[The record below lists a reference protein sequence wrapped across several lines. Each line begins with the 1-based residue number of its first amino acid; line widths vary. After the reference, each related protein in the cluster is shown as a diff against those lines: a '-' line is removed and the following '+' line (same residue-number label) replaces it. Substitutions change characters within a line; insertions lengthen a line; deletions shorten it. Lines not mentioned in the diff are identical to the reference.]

1 MSKKI
6 DLLKDKEFKLII
18 KYMVPCVLGML
29 GLSLCILVDT
39 IFIGRSLGDLGL
51 AALNIALPTYNV
63 FNAIALT
70 FGVGGA
76 TVLAISMGEKKL
88 DKVNEIFTTAMV
100 GSICIS
106 LFISLMNILFIDK
119 ICYALGASSVTFPL
133 VKKYVEVI
141 LFFNWAFILICIL
154 NVFVRCD
161 KAPKLAMVAMIS
173 SNMTNIILDYI
184 FIFPMNMGMG
194 GAALATALA
203 QVVGIAILLL
213 HFIKRNNTMSF
224 KFKTFSFKTL
234 GRVLRTGATSFITEL
249 SSGFIIFIFN
259 LSVFNLLG
267 DIGVSAYG
275 IITNIILIFTAVFNG
290 ISQGIQPL
298 ISINYGAKKH
308 DRVTNFY
315 NLSIIIAFTLGAIF
329 LILGLLFPEKLIGMF
344 SKDKGE
350 LLKIT
355 IQGTKIYFFGL
366 LLIGVNIINIGYLQA
381 IEKSKVSLCLSLL
394 RGMVFI
400 TILVSILPKFFH
412 INGVWATVPV
422 TEILTLISFIILKK
436 YISKKEEVVI
446 N

>member
-39 IFIGRSLGDLGL
+39 IFIGKSLGDLGI
-51 AALNIALPTYNV
+51 ASLNIALPTYNF

-76 TVLAISMGEKKL
+76 TALAISIGENKL
-88 DKVNEIFTTAMV
+88 HKADEIFTTAMI
-100 GSICIS
+100 GSVFIS
-106 LFISLMNILFIDK
+106 LFISLINILFIDE
-119 ICYALGASSVTFPL
+119 ICYALGASPITFPL
-133 VKKYVEVI
+133 VKNYIEVI

-161 KAPKLAMVAMIS
+161 KAPKLAMVAMIT
-173 SNMTNIILDYI
+173 SNMTNIVLDYI
-184 FIFPMNMGMG
+184 FIFPLDMGMG
-194 GAALATALA
+194 GAALATSLA

-213 HFIKRNNTMSF
+213 HFIRRDNTMSL
-224 KFKTFSFKTL
+224 KFKTFSIKTL
-234 GRVLRTGATSFITEL
+234 KRILSNGSTSFITEL

-298 ISINYGAKKH
+298 ISINYGAKKY
-308 DRVTNFY
+308 DRVTKFF
-315 NLSIIIAFTLGAIF
+315 NLSILISFTLGAIF
-329 LILGLLFPEKLIGMF
+329 LTIGLLFPESLIGMF

-350 LLKIT
+350 LLNIT
-355 IQGTKIYFFGL
+355 INGSRIYFFAL
-366 LLIGVNIINIGYLQA
+366 ILIGVNIINVGYLQA
-381 IEKSKVSLCLSLL
+381 IEKSKASLFLSLL
-394 RGMVFI
+394 RGMIFI
-400 TILVSILPKFFH
+400 TILVSILPRFFH
-412 INGVWATVPV
+412 INGVWATVPIAEV
-422 TEILTLISFIILKK
+422 LTLISFIILRK
-436 YISKKEEVVI
+436 YISKNEKVG
-446 N
+446 

>member
-39 IFIGRSLGDLGL
+39 IFIGKSLGDLGI
-51 AALNIALPTYNV
+51 ASLNIALPTYNF

-76 TVLAISMGEKKL
+76 TALAISIGENKL
-88 DKVNEIFTTAMV
+88 HKADEIFTTAII
-100 GSICIS
+100 GSVFIS
-106 LFISLMNILFIDK
+106 LFISLINILFIDE
-119 ICYALGASSVTFPL
+119 ICYALGASPITFPL
-133 VKKYVEVI
+133 VKNYIKVI

-161 KAPKLAMVAMIS
+161 KAPKLAMVAMIT
-173 SNMTNIILDYI
+173 SNMTNIVLDYV
-184 FIFPMNMGMG
+184 FIFPLDMGMG
-194 GAALATALA
+194 GAALATSLA

-213 HFIKRNNTMSF
+213 HFIRRDNTMSL
-224 KFKTFSFKTL
+224 KFKTFSIKTL
-234 GRVLRTGATSFITEL
+234 KRILRNGSTSFITEL

-298 ISINYGAKKH
+298 ISINYGAKKY
-308 DRVTNFY
+308 DRVTKFF
-315 NLSIIIAFTLGAIF
+315 NLSILISFTLGAIF
-329 LILGLLFPEKLIGMF
+329 LTIGLLFPESLIGMF

-350 LLKIT
+350 LLNIT
-355 IQGTKIYFFGL
+355 INGSRIYFFAL
-366 LLIGVNIINIGYLQA
+366 ILIGVNIINVGYLQA
-381 IEKSKVSLCLSLL
+381 IEKSKASLFLSLL
-394 RGMVFI
+394 RGMIFI
-400 TILVSILPKFFH
+400 TILVSILPRFFH
-412 INGVWATVPV
+412 INGVWATVPIAEV
-422 TEILTLISFIILKK
+422 LTLISFIILRK
-436 YISKKEEVVI
+436 YISKNEKVG
-446 N
+446 